1 MKVLVTY
8 AMILNDDLIVTTLIH
23 TLIAIEGGRLQWP
36 YICDGNVMITCLFFV
51 CLFILQFEIEYQY
64 QSVSIAISIT
74 VAITIAIPFAYAFTV
89 DTKLYLK

>member
-1 MKVLVTY
+1 MALHMRWKCHDYLFVL
-8 AMILNDDLIVTTLIH
+8 
-23 TLIAIEGGRLQWP
+23 
-36 YICDGNVMITCLFFV
+36 
-51 CLFILQFEIEYQY
+51 CLFIRQFEIEYQY